1 MLTSVTR
8 FPGGVN
14 SQRADGMHADLRVP
28 FVGAYAQFFDDF
40 MPYTAGNYVVTGT
53 GSIAQAAAA
62 AKANENGI
70 ALVTT
75 PAGGGEQAL
84 QSQGTTLPFAF
95 AANKELFVGA
105 RIALDDATLGGFLIG
120 ITGAAT
126 APIGTPAT
134 DGVYFVKNSSGQPS
148 LFVRSAGATVASV
161 VAPQA
166 VTLAN
171 GAWYD
176 VGVTFSPVDGILRGF
191 AVGAPGTVGTVV
203 SLPLPAGMTF
213 PIVGLSPNFSVIGT
227 AAGAR
232 ACQLDYLWAAKSR

>member
-14 SQRADGMHADLRVP
+14 AQRPDGAHADLRVP
-28 FVGAYAQFFDDF
+28 FIGNYAQFFDDF

-53 GSIAQAAAA
+53 GSVAQAAAA

-84 QSQGTTLPFAF
+84 QSQSTTLPFAF
-95 AANKELFVGA
+95 AANKEMFVGA
-105 RIALDDATLGGFLIG
+105 RMAIDDATLGGFLIG
-120 ITGAAT
+120 LTGAAT

-134 DGVYFVKNSSGQPS
+134 DGVYLVKNSNGQPS
-148 LFVRSAGATVASV
+148 LFVRSAGSVVASV
-161 VAPQA
+161 VAPQS
-166 VTLAN
+166 VTLVN
-171 GAWYD
+171 GAVYD
-176 VGVTFSPVDGILRGF
+176 LAVTFSPVDGILRGF
-191 AVGAPGTVGTVV
+191 IFSPSAVGTAL
-203 SLPLPAGMTF
+203 SMPLPAGMTF

-232 ACQLDYLWAAKSR
+232 VCQLDYLWAAKSR